1 MKKTYFA
8 PEIEVVTIQTA
19 SSMLAGSGPSFGLN
33 SDADPVEGDAA
44 LSRKGGSFWDDDED
58 EGF

>member
-8 PEIEVVTIQTA
+8 PEIKVVTIQFA
-19 SSMLAGSGPSFGLN
+19 SSMLAGSPTMTLN
-33 SDADPVEGDAA
+33 KDEEDEVEGGAA
-44 LSRKGGSFWDDDED
+44 LSPRGGSLWDDDED